1 MELEDRLKRNISVL
15 YAFSFCWLALVIIP
29 VVVPFFTSKGLSLAG
44 PGPGAGDP
52 GRLRRGPGAGEDR
65 GSPPPSHRHAPGAR

>member
-29 VVVPFFTSKGLSLAG
+29 VVVPFFASKGLSLADVFVVGDNGRILSYGG
-44 PGPGAGDP
+44 P
-52 GRLRRGPGAGEDR
+52 
-65 GSPPPSHRHAPGAR
+65 